1 MDLDEPS
8 WETIAADSVL
18 LKAVSNWREDP
29 EKWLEHSI
37 DRLNETVRVNPLRE
51 DIEWVEN
58 WLQEIGAIEI
68 EWFTG
73 VGSAWTLPFPR
84 GKAEGEV
91 KTILSALHETGRLTR
106 QEAVSMIPAIALDAK
121 PGELVLDMCAS
132 PGSKTT
138 QIAEHLGGKG
148 IVMANEIANSRI
160 NTLVANTKRHG
171 SITPMITHHDG
182 RFIPKVPKTGF
193 DKILVDAPCTGSATT
208 RKNPD
213 VWKKW
218 LPSGGR
224 SLHKLQLELLVKA
237 INLTKPGGRI
247 VYSTCSLDPV
257 ENEAVISEIL
267 RLDNG
272 VSLTPVSDILV
283 NLPGRSG
290 MTDWPKID
298 DFGRISK
305 SVECVDSMLAPTK
318 NSIKKE
324 LRKCLRIWNDDV
336 EAGGFFIAVLEK
348 SKDYAEN
355 NVDYDRFIEPEKV
368 KPDEVNFPQPI
379 NSEIEE
385 MILDTLG
392 WEEKNLWIRGKSI
405 LWSTSKA
412 KEIWESD
419 RSKRSGRTFIPG
431 KRWRPLRVIH
441 LGLISAK
448 LQGGKL
454 ERIAGKAAPRM
465 IQNIKH
471 GKSIVS
477 SEVIEKLLTGLEPPA
492 YEISLELNKIR
503 GGHILVEEN
512 EDICLPVWIGG
523 RVSLM
528 ISEQER
534 RILRAKRKLP
544 IIIKTE
550 EE

>member
-1 MDLDEPS
+1 MDLDERS

-18 LKAVSNWREDP
+18 LKAVSNWRDDS

-58 WLQEIGAIEI
+58 WLQEIGAIKI

-84 GKAEGEV
+84 GKAEGKV

-182 RFIPKVPKTGF
+182 RFIPKVPGTGF

-224 SLHKLQLELLVKA
+224 SLHKLQLELLIKA

-272 VSLTPVSDILV
+272 VSLTSVSDILV

-290 MTDWPKID
+290 MTDWPQID
-298 DFGRISK
+298 DFGLVSK
-305 SVECVDSMLAPTK
+305 NLDCVNSMLAPTK

-336 EAGGFFIAVLEK
+336 EAGGFFVAVLEK
-348 SKDYAEN
+348 SEDYAEN
-355 NVDYDRFIEPEKV
+355 HVDYDRFIEPEKV

-379 NSEIEE
+379 NSEIEK

-392 WEEKNLWIRGKSI
+392 WDEKNLWIRGKSI
-405 LWSTSKA
+405 LWSTPKA

-448 LQGGKL
+448 LQDGKL

-471 GKSIVS
+471 GKSVVS
-477 SEVIEKLLTGLEPPA
+477 SEVIDKLLTGLEPPA

-512 EDICLPVWIGG
+512 EEICLPVWIGG

>member
-1 MDLDEPS
+1 MDLDERS

-58 WLQEIGAIEI
+58 WLQEIGATKI

-272 VSLTPVSDILV
+272 VSLTSVSDILV

-290 MTDWPKID
+290 MTDWPQID
-298 DFGRISK
+298 DSGRISK
-305 SVECVDSMLAPTK
+305 SLECVDSMLAPTK

-336 EAGGFFIAVLEK
+336 EAGGFFVAVLNK
-348 SKDYAEN
+348 SKDYVEN
-355 NVDYDRFIEPEKV
+355 NVDYDRFIEAEKV

-385 MILDTLG
+385 MILDALG

-448 LQGGKL
+448 LQGRKL

-471 GKSIVS
+471 GKSVVS

-512 EDICLPVWIGG
+512 GDICLPVWIGG

>member
-1 MDLDEPS
+1 MDLDERS

-18 LKAVSNWREDP
+18 LKAVSNWRDDP

-182 RFIPKVPKTGF
+182 RFIPKVPKNGF

-247 VYSTCSLDPV
+247 VYSTCSRDPG

-272 VSLTPVSDILV
+272 VSLTSVSDILV
-283 NLPGRSG
+283 NLPGRNG
-290 MTDWPKID
+290 MTDWPQID
-298 DFGRISK
+298 DFGGISK
-305 SVECVDSMLAPTK
+305 SIECVDSMLAPTK

-324 LRKCLRIWNDDV
+324 LSKCLRIWNDDV
-336 EAGGFFIAVLEK
+336 EAGGFFVAVLEK

-441 LGLISAK
+441 LGLISVK

-471 GKSIVS
+471 GKSVVS

>member
-1 MDLDEPS
+1 MDLDERS

-58 WLQEIGAIEI
+58 WLQEIGATKI

-84 GKAEGEV
+84 GKAEGKV

-272 VSLTPVSDILV
+272 VSLTSVSDILV
-283 NLPGRSG
+283 NLPGRNG
-290 MTDWPKID
+290 MTDWPQID
-298 DFGRISK
+298 DLGRVSK
-305 SVECVDSMLAPTK
+305 SLECVDSMLAPTK

-336 EAGGFFIAVLEK
+336 EAGGFFVAVLKK

-355 NVDYDRFIEPEKV
+355 NVEYDRFIEAEKV

-385 MILDTLG
+385 MILDALG

-471 GKSIVS
+471 GKSVVS

>member
-1 MDLDEPS
+1 MDLDERS

-18 LKAVSNWREDP
+18 LKAVSNWRDDP

-58 WLQEIGAIEI
+58 WLQEIGAIKI

-182 RFIPKVPKTGF
+182 RFIPKVPKNGF

-272 VSLTPVSDILV
+272 VSLTSVSDILV
-283 NLPGRSG
+283 NLPGRNG
-290 MTDWPKID
+290 MTDWPQID
-298 DFGRISK
+298 DFGGISK
-305 SVECVDSMLAPTK
+305 SIECVDSMLAPTK

-324 LRKCLRIWNDDV
+324 LSKCLRIWNDDV
-336 EAGGFFIAVLEK
+336 EAGGFFVAVLEK

-471 GKSIVS
+471 GKSVVS

>member
-1 MDLDEPS
+1 MDLDERS

-18 LKAVSNWREDP
+18 LKAVSNWRDDP

-58 WLQEIGAIEI
+58 WLQEIGAIKI

-182 RFIPKVPKTGF
+182 RFIPKVPKNGF

-348 SKDYAEN
+348 SKDYTEN

-385 MILDTLG
+385 IILDALG

-454 ERIAGKAAPRM
+454 ERIAGKAAPRL

>member
-58 WLQEIGAIEI
+58 WLQEIGATKI

-272 VSLTPVSDILV
+272 VSLTSVSDILV
-283 NLPGRSG
+283 NLPGRRG
-290 MTDWPKID
+290 MTYWPQID

-305 SVECVDSMLAPTK
+305 SLECVDSMLAPTK

-336 EAGGFFIAVLEK
+336 EAGGFFVAVLNK
-348 SKDYAEN
+348 SKDYVEN
-355 NVDYDRFIEPEKV
+355 NVDYDRFIEAEKV

-385 MILDTLG
+385 MILDALG

-441 LGLISAK
+441 LGLISVK

-454 ERIAGKAAPRM
+454 ERITGKAAPRM

-471 GKSIVS
+471 GKSVVS